1 MSAHRSQQRR
11 RGSAVVVEIGV
22 PMVSFVRGVAG
33 EVRGDEAITAWL
45 GNDFCLLRR
54 QLLAGVGRGEAA
66 E

>member
-1 MSAHRSQQRR
+1 
-11 RGSAVVVEIGV
+11 
-22 PMVSFVRGVAG
+22 MVSFVRGVAG